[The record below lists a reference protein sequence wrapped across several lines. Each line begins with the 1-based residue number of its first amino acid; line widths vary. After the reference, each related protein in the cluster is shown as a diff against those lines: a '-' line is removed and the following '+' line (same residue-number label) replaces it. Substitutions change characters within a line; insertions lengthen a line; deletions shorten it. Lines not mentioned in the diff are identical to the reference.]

1 RGPSLVLLR
10 APGPAAP
17 PTPCRLPLPPATVEY
32 AVPASFAF
40 FGGEDRYSWGSDTV
54 PGQVLPLPGA
64 PATAGDPPA
73 VARGLSLDLRL
84 DPPNGRVGEP
94 IAVTATLSGVGNVA
108 LWPEPV
114 IAWPPGFRSYPGE
127 TATRIEARDGRIAG
141 AKTFHYLVMPDS
153 VGSFQMPAVR
163 DPYYDLPAGG

>member
-32 AVPASFAF
+32 AVPASFSF
-40 FGGEDRYSWGSDTV
+40 FSREDRYSWRSDTV
-54 PGQVLPLPGA
+54 PVQVLPLPGA
-64 PATAGDPPA
+64 PAAAGDPPA
-73 VARGLSLDLRL
+73 VAQALSLDLRL

-108 LWPEPV
+108 LWQERR
-114 IAWPPGFRSYPGE
+114 IGWPAGFRAYAGE
-127 TATRIEARDGRIAG
+127 TDTRIEARDGRHAG
-141 AKTFHYLVMPDS
+141 
-153 VGSFQMPAVR
+153 
-163 DPYYDLPAGG
+163 